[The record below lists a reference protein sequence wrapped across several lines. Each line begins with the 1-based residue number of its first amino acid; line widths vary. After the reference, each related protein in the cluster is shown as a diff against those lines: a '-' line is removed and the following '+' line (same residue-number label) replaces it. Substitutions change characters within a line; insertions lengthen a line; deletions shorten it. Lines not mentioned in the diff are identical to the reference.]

1 MGIIAAIKDRIEKNK
16 ARKLMGK
23 QEINDA
29 DKNLEVVL
37 QTLPMDYSLNPDDL
51 VEITEPSVLAR
62 IDGVVFK
69 AGMAG
74 AKLAKSVATPTEK
87 LYKVVIK
94 SGGNLANSHQ
104 LVGAKRAMSVAKNGI
119 APQASLV
126 ETNVSQ
132 INKAVNIS
140 ANVYSIAAIIVGQ
153 HYMKQINAKMSAI
166 SDEIKCIANT
176 LDIQYKS
183 EVCSLFES
191 VENILK
197 FQYDTAKNEETRI
210 RDLNNIQELR
220 KDCQKL
226 LNQAEFEIESL
237 LIGDNSNYDKYSES
251 VKRVEKWRQ
260 YQAILMQILYQIDD
274 LDFVLSMG
282 KRSKEY
288 CFGSFPAHTKKLEDS
303 RSAIIAWHEKQC
315 EKLKIDVEQ
324 ERRKSIGLLAKVFEK
339 PIGAINEK
347 WVYKS
352 IDKETA
358 DLIKRQITESDKYSY
373 NTDNPFEKD
382 VEIVVCGDKKYYVA

>member
-16 ARKLMGK
+16 ARKLMEK

-37 QTLPMDYSLNPDDL
+37 QTLPTDYSLNQDDL

-62 IDGVVFK
+62 IDTVVFK

-87 LYKVVIK
+87 LYKVVLK
-94 SGGNLANSHQ
+94 SGGNLANSQQ
-104 LVGAKRAMSVAKNGI
+104 LVGAKRATSVGKNAI
-119 APQASLV
+119 ATQASFV

-166 SDEIKCIANT
+166 SDEIKGIANT

-237 LIGDNSNYDKYSES
+237 LLGDNSNYDKYSES
-251 VKRVEKWRQ
+251 VKKVEKWRQ

-315 EKLKIDVEQ
+315 DKLKIDVEN

-358 DLIKRQITESDKYSY
+358 DLIKRQITESNSY
-373 NTDNPFEKD
+373 AYDADNPFEKD